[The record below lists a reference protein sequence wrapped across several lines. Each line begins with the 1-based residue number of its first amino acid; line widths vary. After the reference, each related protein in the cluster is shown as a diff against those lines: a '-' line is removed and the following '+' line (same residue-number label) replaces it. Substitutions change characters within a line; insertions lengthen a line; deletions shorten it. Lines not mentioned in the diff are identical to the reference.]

1 MATEDD
7 LERRRDELR
16 RIVYGAPGEPPPEAS
31 AELAA
36 VERELI
42 ARDGSA
48 IDAELT
54 RESPTIDAGDAGAG
68 ETAAEVRP
76 GEPAVSPAPRRR
88 LSRGRASIV
97 AAAALLVV
105 AIGLAVL
112 APVREALSPPRGL
125 EVFDRPP
132 TAEERA
138 DAREVVVGAHLE
150 ARGAVVLRSLGH
162 AVGYEF
168 WAMRDGD
175 QVCLLSRREFFFD
188 WFATCTSLE
197 RFDTYGLTRW
207 ISVDDIRFGARPSG
221 ALPDDI
227 VIVSWGPRSTEVEWR
242 VAPGS

>member
-16 RIVYGAPGEPPPEAS
+16 RIVYGAPGEPPAAVA

-36 VERELI
+36 VERELG
-42 ARDGSA
+42 AREGSDGPGPE
-48 IDAELT
+48 DLGPGRRAE
-54 RESPTIDAGDAGAG
+54 A
-68 ETAAEVRP
+68 
-76 GEPAVSPAPRRR
+76 AVSGAAAATAPAASPPRRRR
-88 LSRGRASIV
+88 LSRGWAFLV
-97 AAAALLVV
+97 AAAAILLVAV
-105 AIGLAVL
+105 GLAVL

-132 TAEERA
+132 TAEER
-138 DAREVVVGAHLE
+138 DRAREVVVGAHLE

-162 AVGYEF
+162 VVGYEF
-168 WAMRDGD
+168 WAMLDGD

-188 WFATCTSLE
+188 WFATCTSRE

-207 ISVDDIRFGARPSG
+207 ISVDDIRHGARPSR

-227 VIVSWGPRSTEVEWR
+227 VVASWGPRSSEVEWR

>member
-16 RIVYGAPGEPPPEAS
+16 RIVYGAPGEPPAAVA

-36 VERELI
+36 VERELA
-42 ARDGSA
+42 ARQCLS
-48 IDAELT
+48 IDAVEAVD
-54 RESPTIDAGDAGAG
+54 RVDAVDDAEKPAASPQ
-68 ETAAEVRP
+68 P
-76 GEPAVSPAPRRR
+76 PRR
-88 LSRGRASIV
+88 LSRGWSFLV
-97 AAAALLVV
+97 AAAAILLVAV
-105 AIGLAVL
+105 GLAVL

-132 TAEERA
+132 TAEER
-138 DAREVVVGAHLE
+138 DRAREVVVGAHLE

-162 AVGYEF
+162 VVGYEF
-168 WAMRDGD
+168 WAMLDGD

-188 WFATCTSLE
+188 WFATCTSRE

-207 ISVDDIRFGARPSG
+207 ISVDDIRHGARPSR

-227 VIVSWGPRSTEVEWR
+227 VVASWGPRSSEVEWR

>member
-16 RIVYGAPGEPPPEAS
+16 RIVYGVPGEPHAEVA

-36 VERELI
+36 VEREL
-42 ARDGSA
+42 AALKGSG
-48 IDAELT
+48 AEQEL
-54 RESPTIDAGDAGAG
+54 G
-68 ETAAEVRP
+68 ERPATEAVAVAEAVAEVGP
-76 GEPAVSPAPRRR
+76 WKAAVSPLPPRR
-88 LSRGRASIV
+88 LSRGWALFV
-97 AAAALLVV
+97 AAAALLLV
-105 AIGLAVL
+105 AVGLAVL

-132 TAEERA
+132 TAEER
-138 DAREVVVGAHLE
+138 DRSREVVVGAHLE
-150 ARGAVVLRSLGH
+150 ARGVVVLRSLGH
-162 AVGYEF
+162 VVGYEF
-168 WAMRDGD
+168 WAMLDGD

-197 RFDTYGLTRW
+197 RFDNYGLTRW
-207 ISVDDIRFGARPSG
+207 ISVDDIRHGARPSR

-227 VIVSWGPRSTEVEWR
+227 VVASWGPRSTEVEWR

>member
-16 RIVYGAPGEPPPEAS
+16 RIVYGAPGEPPAEVA

-36 VERELI
+36 VERELGV
-42 ARDGSA
+42 REGSA
-48 IDAELT
+48 ADEKLT
-54 RESPTIDAGDAGAG
+54 RESPTIEAV
-68 ETAAEVRP
+68 AEVRP
-76 GEPAVSPAPRRR
+76 GEPAPSPLPPRR
-88 LSRGRASIV
+88 LSRGWAILV
-97 AAAALLVV
+97 AAAALLLV
-105 AIGLAVL
+105 AVGLAVL

-132 TAEERA
+132 TAEER
-138 DAREVVVGAHLE
+138 DRAREVVVGAHLE

-162 AVGYEF
+162 VVGYEF
-168 WAMRDGD
+168 WAMLDGD

-188 WFATCTSLE
+188 WFATCTSRE

-207 ISVDDIRFGARPSG
+207 ISVDDIRHGARPSR

-227 VIVSWGPRSTEVEWR
+227 VVASWGPRSSEVEWR